1 MPYEWSPPIE
11 DIIKKIGEQS
21 QCFSILHRRSERYYA
36 YFNHFIAI
44 PVIVL
49 STISGSGNFIFGGDK
64 DASMAVGALSILIG
78 IIQTLGTYFRFAQLS
93 EANRISAIQYNK
105 LYQKISTELAL
116 TREHRMDANLLLSD
130 IRETTERLE
139 EISPVIPLS
148 VIETFKKDYAQY
160 KDISRPNIANGLENI
175 KINVEPPTLPRS
187 TIPSLSFVLPPVP
200 PSSPV
205 NNVIVEISEP
215 EKLPEKPPKSKHWK

>member
-1 MPYEWSPPIE
+1 MPYEWSQPVE
-11 DIIKKIGEQS
+11 ELIKKIGEQA

-64 DASMAVGALSILIG
+64 DASMAVGSLSILIG
-78 IIQTLGTYFRFAQLS
+78 VIQTLGTYFRFAQLS

-116 TREHRMDANLLLSD
+116 TREHRIDANILLSD
-130 IRETTERLE
+130 IREVTERLE
-139 EISPVIPLS
+139 ETSPVIPLS
-148 VIETFKKDYAQY
+148 VIEAFKKDYAHY
-160 KDISRPNIANGLENI
+160 KDVSRPNIANGLENI
-175 KINVEPPTLPRS
+175 KINLEAPPAPRS
-187 TIPSLSFVLPPVP
+187 AVPSFSLPAPP
-200 PSSPV
+200 PSP
-205 NNVIVEISEP
+205 IETITIELPQPQPEP
-215 EKLPEKPPKSKHWK
+215 EKPKSKPWK